1 MKPTSTTLNLHGK
14 VFITKLAKKSG
25 KFEKGCKD
33 VIYYIGKEKDM
44 RVKAEALTLFET
56 LLYTEGKKTF
66 RLNLDLPSKE
76 GRGGKGN
83 TICKC
88 GSGGSRN

>member
-1 MKPTSTTLNLHGK
+1 MVSKGFLKPTSTTLNLQGK

-56 LLYTEGKKTF
+56 LLYTEGKK
-66 RLNLDLPSKE
+66 LLD
-76 GRGGKGN
+76 
-83 TICKC
+83 
-88 GSGGSRN
+88 

>member
-1 MKPTSTTLNLHGK
+1 MKPTSTTLNLQGK

-56 LLYTEGKKTF
+56 LLYTEGKNF
-66 RLNLDLPSKE
+66 
-76 GRGGKGN
+76 
-83 TICKC
+83 
-88 GSGGSRN
+88 